1 MTVAQ
6 SCMKAK
12 FVCIQENLEVEVSLE
27 IYTGATPN
35 GWKITI
41 MMEELKEAGVVLPE
55 VNYHTVSLG
64 GDQFT
69 DEYTAMNPNQKLP
82 TIVHDGRVII
92 ESCAILQYLG
102 EKFPSSLFPT
112 DDRRWDVIPWLYW
125 QAANIGPVF
134 GNKLSYTRYITD
146 ANEEQKAHPMERFG
160 KEALRLVSVL
170 DYQLARHSYLTSDQY
185 TVADIATWCW
195 IRSYKWSKVDIT
207 TKPRVVDWVH
217 RVRARPGV
225 ERGIG
230 YGVPKDEI
238 DKFSKERREQYKKGG
253 GSIASNEA
261 LKSDL

>member
-1 MTVAQ
+1 M
-6 SCMKAK
+6 S
-12 FVCIQENLEVEVSLE
+12 LEV
-27 IYTGATPN
+27 YTGATPN

-41 MMEELKEAGVVLPE
+41 MLEELIEAGVKLPE
-55 VNYHTVSLG
+55 VNMHTVSLSG
-64 GDQFT
+64 QQFT
-69 DEYTAMNPNQKLP
+69 EEYMAINPNQKLP
-82 TIVHDGRVII
+82 TIVHDGRAIM

-102 EKFPSSLFPT
+102 ETFESPLFPV
-112 DDRRWDVIPWLYW
+112 DERRWDVVPWLYW

-146 ANEEQKAHPMERFG
+146 ATDEERAHPLERFG

-170 DYQLARHSYLTSDQY
+170 DAQLARHPYICGEQY

-195 IRSYKWSKVDIT
+195 VRSYKWAKVDIT

-225 ERGIG
+225 ERGISF
-230 YGVPKDEI
+230 GVPKDEI
-238 DKFSKERREQYKKGG
+238 DKFSRERREQYQQNG
-253 GSIASNEA
+253 GSIASNSA